1 MIYIGLDVHKRFS
14 RMGCFD
20 PATGEVHDL
29 GSVSNDA
36 SALQG
41 ALEELPC
48 CPPQKRCPAAWSA
61 PDQHGGIWPAAC

>member
-1 MIYIGLDVHKRFS
+1 MMYVGLDVHKRFS

-36 SALQG
+36 SAL
-41 ALEELPC
+41 EE
-48 CPPQKRCPAAWSA
+48 AAPVPIRGPVNSSS
-61 PDQHGGIWPAAC
+61 